1 MQNSIIGVFYFF
13 EICLWN
19 GVIAEKPSK
28 KGVILSKVTRFYGT
42 YYVEVAFFYLKKYIY
57 YIEELNYDDLQF
69 FLEQ

>member
-42 YYVEVAFFYLKKYIY
+42 SFWVQTEGDEILLVLALSKWTFQYSKSG
-57 YIEELNYDDLQF
+57 NY
-69 FLEQ
+69 